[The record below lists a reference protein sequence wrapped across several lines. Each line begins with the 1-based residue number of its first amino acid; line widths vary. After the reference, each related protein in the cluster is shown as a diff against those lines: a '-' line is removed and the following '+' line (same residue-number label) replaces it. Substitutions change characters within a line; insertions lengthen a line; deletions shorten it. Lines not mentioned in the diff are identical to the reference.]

1 MLKFILIAFFS
12 FFAGYFVK
20 GFVEKN
26 NRLKNYRRN
35 LK

>member
-1 MLKFILIAFFS
+1 MIKFILIALFS
-12 FFAGYFVK
+12 FFAGYFTR

-26 NRLKNYRRN
+26 NRLKNYKN